1 MKSCKYSIFY
11 CSDAHVCEYT
21 KNQKIIH
28 FKWVVWYVN
37 YILIKL
43 LKQVK
48 DLKSKGLRMTR
59 RGEDKTK
66 DVNAFFEDGNLV
78 EEW

>member
-1 MKSCKYSIFY
+1 MGELY
-11 CSDAHVCEYT
+11 
-21 KNQKIIH
+21 
-28 FKWVVWYVN
+28 VWYVN
-37 YILIKL
+37 YISIKR

-48 DLKSKGLRMTR
+48 DLKSKSLRMT

-66 DVNAFFEDGNLV
+66 DVNTLFEYGNLL